1 MKSKKFLFRDGRFKP
16 IFTSWYGCWI
26 VTLLSVLAEDFTLI
40 ALELSRFNAVEAN
53 IELKIIRNTTFAPS
67 HSTKSTHFLAV
78 RRMSIMRMSDNLT
91 CSVIFVLVFRTNKS
105 IFQFLL
111 RLLTVLTVRII
122 RPDASSRVL
131 IEVQTTLAL
140 CFNVFTINARVENI
154 ANRLIGMGE
163 DSVLS
168 RTVVVRAAWWFWM
181 NKFMIIKFCGNQ
193 RIQMSNNLRNSV
205 LSPQLTLNG

>member
-1 MKSKKFLFRDGRFKP
+1 
-16 IFTSWYGCWI
+16 
-26 VTLLSVLAEDFTLI
+26 
-40 ALELSRFNAVEAN
+40 
-53 IELKIIRNTTFAPS
+53 
-67 HSTKSTHFLAV
+67 
-78 RRMSIMRMSDNLT
+78 MRMSDNLT

-181 NKFMIIKFCGNQ
+181 NKFMIIKFCGNR

-205 LSPQLTLNG
+205 LSPQSTLNGWSHLFILLIFSSKTKPSAQRCSLATPSMHR